1 MTESKA
7 EKTEKRLLAYAK
19 AEFMEMGYAGANM
32 RTIAQKAG
40 MTTGAIYRYFHDKNA
55 LFAALVGP
63 TADEIMQHFEKLAR
77 FQLKM
82 LEQNNKI
89 EELAESSDGLLQVVD
104 FIFSRFEVFDLLIN
118 RSAGSAWENYMD
130 SLIEHDLAST
140 QAYLEKMVQM
150 NLLAQTPLPRH
161 LAILVKQSYKQVLEI
176 VASQMSREE
185 ALEYMQLLI
194 PFLYAGWSTIL
205 RKNTSEEEAT

>member
-1 MTESKA
+1 M
-7 EKTEKRLLAYAK
+7 
-19 AEFMEMGYAGANM
+19 
-32 RTIAQKAG
+32 TIAQKAG
-40 MTTGAIYRYFHDKNA
+40 MTTGAIYRYFPDKNA

-63 TADEIMQHFEKLAR
+63 TADEIKQHFEALAQ
-77 FQLKM
+77 FQLTM

-89 EELAESSDGLLQVVD
+89 EELAESSDSLLQVID

-118 RSAGSAWENYMD
+118 RSAGSAWEHYID
-130 SLIEHDLAST
+130 SLIELDLAST
-140 QAYLEKMVQM
+140 QAYLEKMVQLK
-150 NLLAQTPLPRH
+150 LLAQSPPPRH

-205 RKNTSEEEAT
+205 GKNA